1 MPTGRRPCG
10 EAVPG
15 HSAPLAYSA
24 GFVVATGCLH
34 LTGIGLGTMVRWLSG
49 PQRERDHQE
58 PDGGDPA
65 PDDPH
70 GDLAPRR
77 TQAQHERG
85 DQRRQHDARSQ
96 QTRDEEISQHARG
109 HGGRAV
115 GGTMR
120 DPKDQT
126 QAFRHPR
133 RQMPVHRDQ
142 QPKDQER

>member
-1 MPTGRRPCG
+1 VDPP
-10 EAVPG
+10 E
-15 HSAPLAYSA
+15 HDLLAEIRALPSHTHL
-24 GFVVATGCLH
+24 GGAT
-34 LTGIGLGTMVRWLSG
+34 V
-49 PQRERDHQE
+49 
-58 PDGGDPA
+58 
-65 PDDPH
+65 
-70 GDLAPRR
+70 
-77 TQAQHERG
+77 
-85 DQRRQHDARSQ
+85 RRQHDARSQ

-142 QPKDQER
+142 QPEDQER